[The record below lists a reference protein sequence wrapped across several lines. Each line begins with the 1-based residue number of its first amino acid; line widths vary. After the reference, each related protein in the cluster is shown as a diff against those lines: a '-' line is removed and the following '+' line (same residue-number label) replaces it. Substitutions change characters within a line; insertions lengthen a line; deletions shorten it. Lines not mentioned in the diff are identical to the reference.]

1 MPNYKKYLGQITR
14 SSILHEFR
22 PEATRLIL
30 NIVIEIRQYLYE
42 EERSLYRFIWG
53 LTAEKKYLLQNQN
66 FANKTQEIILKT
78 DPKGIHRRYRS
89 QDNEKI

>member
-1 MPNYKKYLGQITR
+1 
-14 SSILHEFR
+14 
-22 PEATRLIL
+22 
-30 NIVIEIRQYLYE
+30 LYE